1 MGLRGA
7 EEAVSEESVPAITN
21 GHRFVVDLD
30 DGVPA
35 VRADPDKLRQV
46 VAQLVENAVK
56 YSPAGAVVRVE
67 ARARPDAVEIT
78 VVDEGSGIPDSEL
91 ERIFDKFYRASETQP
106 GTGLGLFIAQGLV
119 SAMGG
124 RIWVRSE
131 EGGGSRF
138 TFALPVANST

>member
-1 MGLRGA
+1 MA
-7 EEAVSEESVPAITN
+7 N
-21 GHRFVVDLD
+21 GHRFVVDLG

-46 VAQLVENAVK
+46 INQLVENAVK

-67 ARARPDAVEIT
+67 ARKHPDSVEIT
-78 VVDEGSGIPDSEL
+78 VTDEGDGIPDSQIDRVFE
-91 ERIFDKFYRASETQP
+91 KFYRGSVADP

-131 EGGGSRF
+131 EGAGSRF
-138 TFALPVANST
+138 TFALPVAHEVAQP